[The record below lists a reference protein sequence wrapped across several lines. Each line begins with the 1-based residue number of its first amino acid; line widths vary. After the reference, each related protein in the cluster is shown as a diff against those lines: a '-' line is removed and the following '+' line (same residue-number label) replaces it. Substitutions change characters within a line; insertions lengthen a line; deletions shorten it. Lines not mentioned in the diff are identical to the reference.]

1 MTEYLPY
8 LTLKLSREL
17 YQKPPASLAPEE
29 RQRVEQVV
37 SRQLKIEQR
46 ILSTPEAAQIV
57 LPPSSVQQALAEI
70 RGRYTSEEDYLAD
83 LERTG
88 LDTNSLRAAIERD
101 LTFDAVLDRVAS
113 LSVEVSD
120 TDVELFYFMHR
131 ERFRRPENRSL
142 RHILITIND
151 GLPGNDRVSARR
163 KIDVIRERLQKSPR
177 RFAEQAIKHSE
188 CPTALSGG
196 LLGKMKSGQLYPELD
211 AVAATLA
218 VGAVSEV
225 VESPMG
231 FHILYCESIEA
242 ASDVELAQ
250 VKEKIRTHLLDSR
263 RRACQKAWISS
274 LLKQDADLGA

>member
-88 LDTNSLRAAIERD
+88 LDTNNLRAAIERD

-151 GLPGNDRVSARR
+151 GLPGNDRVSSRS
-163 KIDVIRERLQKSPR
+163 KIDIIRGDRSP
-177 RFAEQAIKHSE
+177 
-188 CPTALSGG
+188 CPISGVH
-196 LLGKMKSGQLYPELD
+196 
-211 AVAATLA
+211 A
-218 VGAVSEV
+218 
-225 VESPMG
+225 
-231 FHILYCESIEA
+231 
-242 ASDVELAQ
+242 
-250 VKEKIRTHLLDSR
+250 RT
-263 RRACQKAWISS
+263 
-274 LLKQDADLGA
+274 

>member
-1 MTEYLPY
+1 MHPY

-29 RQRVEQVV
+29 RQRVDQVV

-46 ILSTPEAAQIV
+46 ILATPEAAQIV
-57 LPPSSVQQALAEI
+57 LPASSVQQALAEI
-70 RGRYTSEEDYLAD
+70 RGRYASEEDYLAD

-88 LDTNSLRAAIERD
+88 LDTHSLRAAIERD
-101 LTFDAVLDRVAS
+101 LTFDAVLDRIAS

-131 ERFRRPENRSL
+131 DRFRRPENRSL

-151 GLPGNDRVSARR
+151 SLPGNDRVSARSR
-163 KIDVIRERLQKSPR
+163 IDAIRERLQKSPK
-177 RFAEQAIKHSE
+177 RFAEQAMKHSE

-196 LLGKMKSGQLYPELD
+196 LLGKLKNGQLYPELD

-218 VGAVSEV
+218 AGAISEV

-231 FHILYCESIEA
+231 FHILYCESVEA
-242 ASDVELAQ
+242 ASDVELAK
-250 VKEKIRTHLLDSR
+250 VKEKIRSHLLESR
-263 RRACQKAWISS
+263 RRACQKAWISG
-274 LLKQDADLGA
+274 LLKQDGEQG

>member
-263 RRACQKAWISS
+263 HRACQKAWISS
-274 LLKQDADLGA
+274 LLKPDADLGA